1 MLNAYSTIYIVH
13 YSNSIS
19 AGDIH
24 GCLRALD
31 MMLATENID
40 RFSRK
45 SIGCKNK
52 LLFADSFTISSV
64 LSAIEPASAKRNLES
79 CRRRMGLSKQSA
91 NSNDVFNRVS
101 PFQLALSLW
110 HDLVP
115 LSNNDVAPHHFTLL
129 ARIMGLQN
137 DCLDANNNCE
147 IVFVNN
153 TRYKSFQDI
162 FKPSSGDSSSSV
174 NLIHPSCTSRE
185 LASMMIAQAT
195 QSSLLSSTS
204 TVELKSTSSESM
216 IDETPES
223 LQFDWNDTMLA
234 LRSPINLLLPTDKPI
249 VVR

>member
-1 MLNAYSTIYIVH
+1 
-13 YSNSIS
+13 
-19 AGDIH
+19 
-24 GCLRALD
+24 
-31 MMLATENID
+31 
-40 RFSRK
+40 
-45 SIGCKNK
+45 
-52 LLFADSFTISSV
+52 
-64 LSAIEPASAKRNLES
+64 
-79 CRRRMGLSKQSA
+79 
-91 NSNDVFNRVS
+91 
-101 PFQLALSLW
+101 
-110 HDLVP
+110 
-115 LSNNDVAPHHFTLL
+115 
-129 ARIMGLQN
+129 MGLQN